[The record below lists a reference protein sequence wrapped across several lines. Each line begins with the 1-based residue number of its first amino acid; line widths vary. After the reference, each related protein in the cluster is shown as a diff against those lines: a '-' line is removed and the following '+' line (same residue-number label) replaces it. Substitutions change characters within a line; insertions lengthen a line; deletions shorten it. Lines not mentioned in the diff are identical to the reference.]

1 MKIFFKLF
9 ITILFLIFITLTYLS
24 IFGIETDKFN
34 SQITEKIRKFDKNL
48 EVELKEIKLILDP
61 FQFKLQAK
69 TIGTNLIN
77 QSKKIEIENI
87 KTQLSLKSLIEDKFS
102 IENLEISSKSLEL
115 KNLISFLRSFKN
127 TPELFI
133 MEKAI
138 KKGYLIADIKLEF
151 DSNGNIKNNYEINGI
166 VKDVE
171 LNVLKKYN
179 LYKLDFIFDYSRNN
193 FLVKDL
199 NFKFDK
205 IGISSEKVSIKK
217 KNDDFFVDGTFA
229 HKKSDLDK
237 KNIDLLVKPFLPNFE
252 IEKISLTSNNNFS
265 FEIQKGFKFENFKIN
280 SEILVHELI
289 IPNNLKLKRFFPK
302 QKKTI
307 SLLDQKIKLQYEK
320 NNFTIE
326 GNGNLNYQN
335 ENDDIEYF
343 FSNKNKTE
351 NFEITLKI
359 KDNPFKVDYLN
370 YKKKEKNEV
379 ILNFKG
385 SKNRNNELVIET
397 FNLNEDENYIKIK
410 DLVFNEKFQISRLDE
425 VNLDY
430 LDDDKQKNSIRL
442 KRNKK
447 KYFLTGSSFNADN
460 LIEDLLSDDDK
471 DTKIIDIN
479 SNLKI
484 DVKKIFLDSEYYLSN
499 FKGDILIKNKEIY
512 KADLIGSFSK
522 NKKLKLTIN
531 KDNNNKITTLFVD
544 EAKPIVKR
552 YKFIKG
558 FDEGSLDFFSSKKS
572 KKSVSQIKIYDFK
585 LKELPILTKIL
596 TLASLQGIAD
606 ILSGEGIRFTE
617 FEMNFKNE
625 GDLMTIEEIY
635 AIGPAI
641 SILMEGYVEKNK
653 LISLKG
659 TLVPATTINNF
670 IGSLP
675 MLGEILVGKKTGEG
689 VFGVSFKI
697 KGPPKNLKTSV
708 NPVKTLTPRFIT
720 RTLEKIKKN

>member
-9 ITILFLIFITLTYLS
+9 ITIFFFIFITLTYLS
-24 IFGIETDKFN
+24 IFGVETDKFN
-34 SQITEKIRKFDKNL
+34 SQITEKIREFDKNL

-151 DSNGNIKNNYEINGI
+151 DSNGNIKSNYEINGL

-179 LYKLDFIFDYSRNN
+179 LSKLDFIFDYSRNN

-205 IGISSEKVSIKK
+205 IGFSSEKVSIKK
-217 KNDDFFVDGTFA
+217 RNDDFIVDGTFA

-237 KNIDLLVKPFLPNFE
+237 RNIDLLVKPFLPNFE

-280 SEILVHELI
+280 SEILVHELVI
-289 IPNNLKLKRFFPK
+289 LNNLKLKKFFPK

-370 YKKKEKNEV
+370 YKKKEQNEV
-379 ILNFKG
+379 ILNLKG

-425 VNLDY
+425 INLDY

-471 DTKIIDIN
+471 DIKIIDIN

-484 DVKKIFLDSEYYLSN
+484 DVKKIFLDSEYYLTN
-499 FKGDILIKNKEIY
+499 FKGDILIKNKEIH

>member
-151 DSNGNIKNNYEINGI
+151 DSNGNIKSNYEINGL

-171 LNVLKKYN
+171 LNVLKKYY
-179 LYKLDFIFDYSRNN
+179 LSKLDFIFDYSRNN

-205 IGISSEKVSIKK
+205 IGFSSEKVSIKK
-217 KNDDFFVDGTFA
+217 RNDDFIVDGTFA

-237 KNIDLLVKPFLPNFE
+237 RNIDLLVKPFLPNFE

-289 IPNNLKLKRFFPK
+289 IPNNLKLKKFFPK

-425 VNLDY
+425 LNLDY
-430 LDDDKQKNSIRL
+430 LDNDKQKNSIRL

>member
-151 DSNGNIKNNYEINGI
+151 DSNGNIKSNYEINGI

-179 LYKLDFIFDYSRNN
+179 LRKLDFIFNYSKNN

-205 IGISSEKVSIKK
+205 IGFSSEKVSIKK
-217 KNDDFFVDGTFA
+217 KNDDFIVDGTFA

-237 KNIDLLVKPFLPNFE
+237 RNIDLLVKPFLPNFE

-289 IPNNLKLKRFFPK
+289 IPNNLKFKKFFPK

-335 ENDDIEYF
+335 ENDDIQYF
-343 FSNKNKTE
+343 FSNENKTE

-385 SKNRNNELVIET
+385 SKNRNNELIIET

-460 LIEDLLSDDDK
+460 LVEDLLSDDEK

-499 FKGDILIKNKEIY
+499 FKGDIFIKNKEIY

>member
-24 IFGIETDKFN
+24 IFGVETDKFN

-151 DSNGNIKNNYEINGI
+151 DSNGNIKSNYEINGL

-171 LNVLKKYN
+171 LNVLKKHN
-179 LYKLDFIFDYSRNN
+179 FRSLDFIFDYSRNN

-205 IGISSEKVSIKK
+205 IGFSSEKVSIKK
-217 KNDDFFVDGTFA
+217 RNDNFIIEGTFA

-237 KNIDLLVKPFLPNFE
+237 RNIDLYVKPFLPNFE

-280 SEILVHELI
+280 SAILVHELI

-359 KDNPFKVDYLN
+359 KDNPFRVDYLN

-442 KRNKK
+442 KRSKK

-471 DTKIIDIN
+471 DNKIIDIN

-499 FKGDILIKNKEIY
+499 FKGDILIKNKEIH

-606 ILSGEGIRFTE
+606 ILSGEGLRFTE

>member
-115 KNLISFLRSFKN
+115 KNLISFFRSFKN

-151 DSNGNIKNNYEINGI
+151 DSNGNIKSNYEINGL

-179 LYKLDFIFDYSRNN
+179 LRKLDFIFDYSRNN

-205 IGISSEKVSIKK
+205 IGFSSEKVSIKK
-217 KNDDFFVDGTFA
+217 RNDDFIVDGTFA

-237 KNIDLLVKPFLPNFE
+237 RNIDLLVKPFLPNFE

-289 IPNNLKLKRFFPK
+289 IPNNLKLKKFFPK

-442 KRNKK
+442 KRNKS

>member
-24 IFGIETDKFN
+24 IFGVETDKFN

-151 DSNGNIKNNYEINGI
+151 DSNGNIKSNYEINGL

-179 LYKLDFIFDYSRNN
+179 LHKLDFIFDYSRNN

-205 IGISSEKVSIKK
+205 IRFSSEKVSIKK
-217 KNDDFFVDGTFA
+217 RNDDFIVDGTFA
-229 HKKSDLDK
+229 HKKSDLYK
-237 KNIDLLVKPFLPNFE
+237 RNIDLLVKPFLPNFE

-280 SEILVHELI
+280 SAILVHELI

-430 LDDDKQKNSIRL
+430 LDDDKQKNAIRL

>member
-151 DSNGNIKNNYEINGI
+151 DSNGNIKSNYEINGL

-179 LYKLDFIFDYSRNN
+179 LHKLDFIFDYSRNN

-217 KNDDFFVDGTFA
+217 KNDDFFVYGTFA

-237 KNIDLLVKPFLPNFE
+237 RNIDLLVKPFLPNFE

>member
-24 IFGIETDKFN
+24 IFGVETDKFN

-151 DSNGNIKNNYEINGI
+151 DSNGNIKSNYEINGL

-179 LYKLDFIFDYSRNN
+179 LRKLDFIFDYSRNN

-205 IGISSEKVSIKK
+205 IGFSSEKVSIKK
-217 KNDDFFVDGTFA
+217 RNDDFIVDGTFA

-237 KNIDLLVKPFLPNFE
+237 RNIDLLVKPFLPNFE

-289 IPNNLKLKRFFPK
+289 IRNNLKLKKFFPK